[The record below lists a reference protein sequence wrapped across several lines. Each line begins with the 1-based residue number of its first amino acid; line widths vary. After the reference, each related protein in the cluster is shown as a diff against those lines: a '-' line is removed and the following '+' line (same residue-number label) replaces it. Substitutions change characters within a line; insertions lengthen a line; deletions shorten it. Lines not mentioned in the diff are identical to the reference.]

1 MMTRSINVEDMDY
14 DRAFKLRVE
23 IYLRLSAIRI
33 REHYENPEKFNSYIK
48 EREQIIKELV
58 GDAEVMESGK
68 KIYP

>member
-1 MMTRSINVEDMDY
+1 MTRSINVEDMDY

-48 EREQIIKELV
+48 EREQIIKEIV
-58 GDAEVMESGK
+58 GDADDVLMTLFL
-68 KIYP
+68 

>member
-1 MMTRSINVEDMDY
+1 MTRSINVEDMDY
-14 DRAFKLRVE
+14 DRSFKVRVE

-58 GDAEVMESGK
+58 GDADVMESGK